1 MTLIDLVV
9 VAYPES
15 CGKEICYAPRHEVE
29 TGDTV
34 VTTFGE
40 GTVKETLFT
49 YSEDEVFQFFARN
62 QKIRPVLFKPIKY
75 DDDT

>member
-1 MTLIDLVV
+1 MNLIDLVV
-9 VAYPES
+9 VEYPQNV
-15 CGKEICYAPRHEVE
+15 GKEICYAPRHEVE
-29 TGDTV
+29 AGDTV
-34 VTTFGE
+34 MTSFGE

-75 DDDT
+75 DDAT